1 MLRGSVQARARKYPS
16 GKMSGGRCP
25 FPVSFDLAVC
35 VYYDAV
41 KTGFILR
48 PVAGYLSSR
57 DFIAGLAFRVFYC
70 TQYIRHSAEPFYSPE
85 P

>member
-1 MLRGSVQARARKYPS
+1 MGANGNQKAAVSGTPLTQAR
-16 GKMSGGRCP
+16 
-25 FPVSFDLAVC
+25 VC
-35 VYYDAV
+35 ERRAV

-57 DFIAGLAFRVFYC
+57 DFLAGLAFRVFHC

-85 P
+85 PYVAA